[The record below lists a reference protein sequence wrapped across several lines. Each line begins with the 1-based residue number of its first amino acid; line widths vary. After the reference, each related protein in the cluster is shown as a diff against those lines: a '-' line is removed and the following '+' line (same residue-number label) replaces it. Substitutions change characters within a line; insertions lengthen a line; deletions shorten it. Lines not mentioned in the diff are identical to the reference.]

1 MGFWDAK
8 SEAISPKVKYRP
20 PLQKVPPQSEILVW
34 WCQMFHA
41 RSRGSSGRTVCEPMG
56 NLSYE
61 SVRTGNYIAVR
72 TLIVLIVVAALQCWT
87 ILEQPKNSI
96 MELHPAF
103 QQYLSMVQ
111 CWRAHI
117 QMRDY
122 GGPTAKPTWLYSNWR
137 MIGELHEFRPL
148 SLPAPTQPIEMVV
161 RYTDSSGRSKIK
173 GGRHLKQSQS
183 YPKGFLVIV
192 QIAAVAENLARSP
205 KQSLLFFGWC
215 FTSKDT
221 GNRSPQPSPN
231 WFLVLGDI
239 FTC

>member
-1 MGFWDAK
+1 M
-8 SEAISPKVKYRP
+8 SR
-20 PLQKVPPQSEILVW
+20 
-34 WCQMFHA
+34 A

-56 NLSYE
+56 NLSHE

-72 TLIVLIVVAALQCWT
+72 TLIVLIIVAALQCWT

-103 QQYLSMVQ
+103 QQYLSIVQ

-117 QMRDY
+117 QMRDF
-122 GGPTAKPTWLYSNWR
+122 GGPTAKPTWLYSNRR

-183 YPKGFLVIV
+183 YPKGFLVIF
-192 QIAAVAENLARSP
+192 QIAAVGESCKVTKTICCSVVVMFFDKTYRNRITPTFP
-205 KQSLLFFGWC
+205 KICFWC
-215 FTSKDT
+215 
-221 GNRSPQPSPN
+221 
-231 WFLVLGDI
+231 WVIFLI
-239 FTC
+239 C

>member
-1 MGFWDAK
+1 
-8 SEAISPKVKYRP
+8 
-20 PLQKVPPQSEILVW
+20 
-34 WCQMFHA
+34 MFHA

-56 NLSYE
+56 NLSHE

-122 GGPTAKPTWLYSNWR
+122 GGPTAKPTWLYSNRR

-148 SLPAPTQPIEMVV
+148 SLPAPTEPIEMVV

-192 QIAAVAENLARSP
+192 QIAAVAENLTRSP
-205 KQSLLFFGWC
+205 KQSLLFFG
-215 FTSKDT
+215 
-221 GNRSPQPSPN
+221 
-231 WFLVLGDI
+231 
-239 FTC
+239 